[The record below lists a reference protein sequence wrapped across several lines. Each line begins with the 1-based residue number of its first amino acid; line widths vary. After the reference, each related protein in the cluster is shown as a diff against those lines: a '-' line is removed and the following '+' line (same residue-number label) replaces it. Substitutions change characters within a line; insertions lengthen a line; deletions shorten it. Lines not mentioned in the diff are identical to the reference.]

1 MLLRAVKAYVMHRFC
16 SNLCMK
22 PDHPHSL
29 LPSKCL
35 SIIII
40 LGVILAYCF
49 SVQSTKGQPVQVQAL
64 FRVAG
69 LGINEHWQIV
79 GATQLSN
86 VGERIANNRQALHL
100 SLN

>member
-1 MLLRAVKAYVMHRFC
+1 
-16 SNLCMK
+16 MK
-22 PDHPHSL
+22 PDHPPSL

-35 SIIII
+35 SVK